1 MTFSVLSHGSSLC
14 VPQALSRAH
23 NNSDSNRP
31 YRYEDSFPF
40 GKETTTVTTSGNNN
54 NNNNNIIII
63 NIRQQ
68 QCFCKDEYQTN
79 PANRRVYIDFYCKI
93 LYNIYVGKRLEKDFA
108 IMFYA
113 TFISHFGTQLQ
124 KALKL
129 YPIGGG
135 YGACTIRKTSVVTCL
150 FLFNRCIAMTCSAIT
165 IKCFHLPLIRLYVTP
180 SHRRRRL

>member
-31 YRYEDSFPF
+31 YRHEDSFRF

-54 NNNNNIIII
+54 NII
-63 NIRQQ
+63 IRQQ
-68 QCFCKDEYQTN
+68 QCFCKAEYQTN
-79 PANRRVYIDFYCKI
+79 PDNRRVYIDFYCKI
-93 LYNIYVGKRLEKDFA
+93 LYNIYVGERLEKAFA

-124 KALKL
+124 KTLKR
-129 YPIGGG
+129 YPFGR
-135 YGACTIRKTSVVTCL
+135 ARSV
-150 FLFNRCIAMTCSAIT
+150 
-165 IKCFHLPLIRLYVTP
+165 HLLKQRNY
-180 SHRRRRL
+180 R

>member
-23 NNSDSNRP
+23 NNSDSNLP
-31 YRYEDSFPF
+31 YRHEDSFRF

-54 NNNNNIIII
+54 NIIII
-63 NIRQQ
+63 IIIIISSSSSSSSSGRQQ
-68 QCFCKDEYQTN
+68 QCLCKAEYQTN
-79 PANRRVYIDFYCKI
+79 PDNRRVYIDFYCKI
-93 LYNIYVGKRLEKDFA
+93 LYNIYIGKRLEKDFA

-135 YGACTIRKTSVVTCL
+135 TEHARSE
-150 FLFNRCIAMTCSAIT
+150 
-165 IKCFHLPLIRLYVTP
+165 
-180 SHRRRRL
+180 RRQ

>member
-23 NNSDSNRP
+23 NNSDSNLP
-31 YRYEDSFPF
+31 YRHEDSFRF
-40 GKETTTVTTSGNNN
+40 GKETTTVTTSGNY
-54 NNNNNIIII
+54 NIIIF
-63 NIRQQ
+63 RQQ
-68 QCFCKDEYQTN
+68 QCFCKAEYQTN
-79 PANRRVYIDFYCKI
+79 PDNRRVYIDFYCKI
-93 LYNIYVGKRLEKDFA
+93 LYNIYVGERLENAFA

-124 KALKL
+124 KALKR
-129 YPIGGG
+129 YPFGEH
-135 YGACTIRKTSVVTCL
+135 GACAIRKTSVVTCL

-165 IKCFHLPLIRLYVTP
+165 IKCFHLPLIRHYVTP